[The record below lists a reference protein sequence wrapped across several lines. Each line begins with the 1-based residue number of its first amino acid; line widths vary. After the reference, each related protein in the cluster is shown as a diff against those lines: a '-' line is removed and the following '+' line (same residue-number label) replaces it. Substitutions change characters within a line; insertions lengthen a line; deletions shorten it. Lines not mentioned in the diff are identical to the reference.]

1 MKDSKNN
8 INKIET
14 LNSIIDELKYENRK
28 MEFGSA
34 LERLTRRVDAIEE
47 HLGIKK
53 QKFKK

>member
-1 MKDSKNN
+1 M
-8 INKIET
+8 NKEER
-14 LNSIIDELKYENRK
+14 LRAVIDELQLENRK

-53 QKFKK
+53 QKFK